1 MTGYLPHLS
10 IDIVLGQLLLG
21 LINGSFYALLSLGLS
36 IIFGL
41 LNIINFVQGAFF
53 MVGAFVAYFLL
64 QSLGL
69 SYWTALLLAP
79 VVVGIFAILIEQT
92 MLRRLYK
99 LDHVYGWLLT
109 FGLSLMLESGFRQI
123 YGISGK
129 RYSAPE
135 ALSGGIDLDFIFLPT
150 YRVWVVCA
158 SAIICFCVWYAIEQ
172 TRLGSYLRASTEN
185 AVLVRAF
192 GINVPVLL
200 TITYGFGAALAG
212 FAGVLAA
219 PIFQVS
225 PAMGSNV
232 IVVLFA
238 VVVIG
243 GLGSI
248 AGTIFT
254 GLIVGII
261 EAFTKV
267 LYPEGSQVVIFLL
280 MAVVLALK
288 PSGLFG
294 DPRLGA
300 V

>member
-10 IDIVLGQLLLG
+10 IEIVLGQLLLG

-53 MVGAFVAYFLL
+53 MAGAFVAYFLL
-64 QSLGL
+64 QSVGL

-79 VVVGIFAILIEQT
+79 IVVGIFSVLIEQT

-135 ALSGGIDLDFIFLPT
+135 SLSGGIDLGFIFLPT
-150 YRVWVVCA
+150 YRVWVVCV
-158 SAIICFCVWYAIEQ
+158 SAVVCFGVWYAFEQ
-172 TRLGSYLRASTEN
+172 TRLGSQLRASTEN

-225 PAMGSNV
+225 PAMGSNI

-254 GLIVGII
+254 GLILGII

-300 V
+300 A